1 MSEFIPQSHKTKPL
15 RKITKQRL
23 KNIGLYYL
31 KRFESSVQ
39 NLRQVLL
46 RRVNDYARQ
55 NPEFDR
61 AEAVGWVEELLAEF
75 QNYHYLDDA
84 RYAGIKIRDYLN
96 AGKPERYIKN
106 KLRQKGIDEKEI
118 DSLLNEQSYDPR
130 EMALAFAKKKKIGP
144 FRLSEDDRRQNRQKD
159 LGTMVR
165 AGFDYD
171 VVCDVLQTD
180 AAEFE

>member
-1 MSEFIPQSHKTKPL
+1 VAEFNSQPRKTKPL

-39 NLRQVLL
+39 NLRQVLM

-61 AEAVGWVEELLAEF
+61 TEAAGWIEELLAEF
-75 QNYHYLDDA
+75 QNYHYLDDD
-84 RYAGIKIRDYLN
+84 RYAGLKIRDYLN

-106 KLRQKGIDEKEI
+106 KLRQKGIDEKQI
-118 DSLLNEQSYDPR
+118 DALLTEQSYDPK

-144 FRLSEDDRRQNRQKD
+144 FRLNEDDRRENRQKD

-180 AAEFE
+180 ASEFE